1 MGARFPCC
9 YTFCAVR
16 DSLVALVTLGLVV
29 VATPAV
35 GNPHIDLPRTLPESE
50 RAVFERLATDADVAT
65 RVEAE
70 PFVVRADVFVYLLD
84 HPEFATHVARTL
96 RLARFKIWN
105 TPQGLVLDDGR
116 GLTGQFRVVH
126 AANGTRLFY
135 ANGEYNKALL
145 PTIHGQALTLIEY
158 HTSPAPRGRVL
169 VKPAVSGFVRL
180 DNRVLAFGFRALQAA
195 AQRKADL
202 EAHRL
207 MKKFARVSRALDESP
222 DAVLERLRQEPGV
235 PTRELEEFG
244 RLLNGR

>member
-1 MGARFPCC
+1 
-9 YTFCAVR
+9 VR
-16 DSLVALVTLGLVV
+16 DSFVAFVTLGLVM
-29 VATPAV
+29 AAAPAV
-35 GNPHIDLPRTLPESE
+35 GNPRIDLPHALPVPE
-50 RAVFERLATDADVAT
+50 RAAFEQLATNADVAT

-70 PFVVRADVFVYLLD
+70 PFVVRADVFEYLLD

-96 RLARFKIWN
+96 RLAKFRIRS

-116 GLTGQFRVVH
+116 GLTGHFRVVY
-126 AANGTRLFY
+126 AANGTRLFH

-145 PTIHGQALTLIEY
+145 PTIQGQALTVIEY
-158 HTSPAPRGRVL
+158 DTSPAPRGRVL

-180 DNRVLAFGFRALQAA
+180 DNRVIAFGFRALQAA

-222 DAVLERLRQEPGV
+222 EAVLEQLRQQPGV
-235 PTRELEEFG
+235 PPRELEEFG